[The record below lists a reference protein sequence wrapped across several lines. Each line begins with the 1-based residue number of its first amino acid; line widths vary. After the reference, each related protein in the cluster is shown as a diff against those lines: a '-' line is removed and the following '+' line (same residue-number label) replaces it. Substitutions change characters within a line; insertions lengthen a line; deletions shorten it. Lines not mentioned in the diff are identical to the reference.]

1 MKHLSV
7 CCSSGVF
14 PLCGVEEKRP
24 EMSDKLGE
32 VDCREC
38 LGKVGWDQVLSS
50 LENEEL
56 LRLDAAWARTF
67 EAWQASAKL
76 ERELWLEFAS
86 WAVRADQCPPD
97 VLGRYLQTV
106 SETTRL
112 FDEQQ
117 KAQRELGKLVAKLKN
132 RPQEAPSSENR
143 EPSP

>member
-1 MKHLSV
+1 MKHFAT

-14 PLCGVEEKRP
+14 PLCGVTEKSP

-38 LGKVGWDQVLSS
+38 LGKVGWDQVLWS
-50 LENEEL
+50 LENEDL
-56 LRLDAAWARTF
+56 LRLDAAWTKAF

-97 VLGRYLQTV
+97 VLGHYLRTV

-112 FDEQQ
+112 FDEQR
-117 KAQRELGKLVAKLKN
+117 KAQRELGNLVAKLKN
-132 RPQEAPSSENR
+132 RSQEAPSSENR